1 MTVRRKSAKSQGSG
15 PTLMSKEAY
24 LIGADD
30 HNLAHL
36 TFYASPVDGM
46 VWGADLPKSR

>member
-1 MTVRRKSAKSQGSG
+1 
-15 PTLMSKEAY
+15 MSKEAY

-46 VWGADLPKSR
+46 VWGADLPKSPVMLNPQFNGVQPL